1 MGLKQ
6 KRNNGKFCVMYP
18 HSLDDN
24 LLSMY
29 AQGRTIPEISK
40 ETGMSCDTIRRR
52 LTSKGANLSAVRYI
66 TSKGGYRKSGRNIP
80 WTDEMVKK
88 LIELYPTHTNIEIA
102 EILQLTESQV
112 IRKSRTLKLYK
123 DAEWLKNCH
132 KEHIYLASIISR
144 KSKKH
149 FSFQKCNT
157 YGKEYWKR
165 IKSL

>member
-1 MGLKQ
+1 MGLKP
-6 KRNNGKFCVMYP
+6 KRNDGKFCVVYP

-29 AQGRTIPEISK
+29 AQGRSIPEISK

-52 LTSKGANLSAVRYI
+52 LTSKG
-66 TSKGGYRKSGRNIP
+66 GYRKNGRNIP

-88 LIELYPTHTNIEIA
+88 LMELYPTHTNIEIA
-102 EILQLTESQV
+102 EILQLTERQV

-123 DAEWLKNCH
+123 DAEWLKKQH

-149 FSFQKCNT
+149 FSFQKGNT